1 MRNFINENNLDFT
14 VGSRNSTLVTLIGF
28 AQFKGIDKTEFK
40 VELTK
45 EIAKDPFIA
54 EETERLWDYCKKNK
68 YKTWWS
74 TTEAK
79 LQYIF

>member
-1 MRNFINENNLDFT
+1 MRDFINENDILFEP
-14 VGSRNSTLVTLIGF
+14 GSRNSSIVTLIGY
-28 AQFKGIDKTEFK
+28 AQFKKIDKAEFK

-68 YKTWWS
+68 YKDWWK